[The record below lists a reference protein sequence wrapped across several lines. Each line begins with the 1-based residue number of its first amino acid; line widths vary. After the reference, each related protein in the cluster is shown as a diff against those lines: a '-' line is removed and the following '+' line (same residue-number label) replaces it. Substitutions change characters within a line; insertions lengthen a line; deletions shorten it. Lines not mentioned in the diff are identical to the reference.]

1 MTAKHRKSK
10 NNHKHEENFFKND
23 VVEAEVRTGA
33 NSSSVH
39 LVLFLVIVVGGAVG
53 LWFCF
58 QQHQTLSQ
66 LTDSVA
72 GMQVKIMKLQAA
84 HEEFR
89 QSGTKQHL
97 SESLETRLNALEES
111 SSLAQK
117 QLGVAL
123 ATAEQL
129 KSSDL
134 PAQVLLLHTEMKN
147 RLAEMQ
153 RATVSLEQLSQLQA
167 TLKGKSEEFEGVKS
181 QVDGLAALSSEMSR
195 KVEVLT
201 GSLREA
207 ESKLE
212 DGTGHVTA
220 LSSTLDA
227 QGALVLSL
235 KEQVEICQGQLEA
248 RTHGVATVREALQ
261 SEEFKWLQ
269 QASMEE
275 QLGSLRQSLQDQISA
290 AHGLTSGLQARLE
303 DIQKQVTQ
311 LGDKTTAE
319 PEDLDPVDPPEDL
332 APPDRPEDL
341 APPDVPEDLA
351 PLDRPEDLAPPD
363 VPEDLAPPDVPED
376 LAPPDVPEDLAPLDR
391 PEDLAP
397 PDVPEDL
404 APPDV
409 PEDLAPLDRPEDLAP
424 PDVPEDLAPPD
435 VPEDLAPP
443 DEPELALP
451 AEEDAA
457 AGTEEEQQASSAE
470 VKEEAP
476 AHDEAQQEVSQMGDV
491 ASAEETGD
499 VDSIEMKEGERLAE
513 EAPEEAGVEQELV
526 LEQKRD
532 EMLREEE
539 PQEVAVEEET
549 PAADEEGLGRD
560 EGLTE
565 ESHNVM
571 EMHEEVEEVQ
581 EQPPPEEYHEEEE
594 EEELNWND
602 EGQDFPAEWEIN
614 GREEADEGQELE
626 GQPLLWSGTVS
637 D

>member
-72 GMQVKIMKLQAA
+72 GMQVKIMKLQVA

-89 QSGTKQHL
+89 QSGTKHL

-134 PAQVLLLHTEMKN
+134 PAQVLSLHTEMKN

-195 KVEVLT
+195 KVEILT

-248 RTHGVATVREALQ
+248 RTHGVAMVREALQ

-351 PLDRPEDLAPPD
+351 PPDVPEDLAPPDRPEDLAPPD

-376 LAPPDVPEDLAPLDR
+376 LAPPDVPEDLAPPDR
-391 PEDLAP
+391 PEDLAL
-397 PDVPEDL
+397 PDVPK
-404 APPDV
+404 
-409 PEDLAPLDRPEDLAP
+409 
-424 PDVPEDLAPPD
+424 
-435 VPEDLAPP
+435 DLAPP

-499 VDSIEMKEGERLAE
+499 VDSIEMKEDERLAE

-526 LEQKRD
+526 LEQKID

-594 EEELNWND
+594 EEELKWND